1 MRNMIANQA
10 FPYLRFSEPGPVGRA
25 TITWTDPTRIA
36 VTVVADPNDPAAARS
51 VSWPVEQDPGRA
63 LHALIGSA
71 ARLPGQDGQDY
82 SLEVRGSDAAPA
94 IRSWSAATETDPLR
108 EIRTALENLAQI
120 RYTQALLGLS
130 YGRSLAERG
139 RRADA
144 VGIFRRGIE
153 ALGDSYYGPELV
165 DDTGTKLLLAENFA
179 SKGDWERA
187 ATVFDRV
194 LEARLQVYAQRFHVP
209 SSAVP

>member
-1 MRNMIANQA
+1 
-10 FPYLRFSEPGPVGRA
+10 
-25 TITWTDPTRIA
+25 
-36 VTVVADPNDPAAARS
+36 
-51 VSWPVEQDPGRA
+51 
-63 LHALIGSA
+63 H
-71 ARLPGQDGQDY
+71 DGQEY
-82 SLEVRGSDAAPA
+82 SLEVRAPDASPV

-108 EIRTALENLAQI
+108 EIRTAFEDLSQV

-130 YGRSLAERG
+130 YGRSLVERG
-139 RRADA
+139 RRPDA

-153 ALGDSYYGPELV
+153 ALGDNYYSPELV

-194 LEARLQVYAQRFHVP
+194 LEAPLQVYAQHFHVP
-209 SSAVP
+209 RSAVP